1 MSATRRFWIAITA
14 VAIFISISL
23 IGYGGQVSS
32 ETIAPAES
40 YATNVPVKLAGVC
53 YGPSHDGED
62 PNDGILPSESA
73 INADISLISNMANSI
88 RTYGITGSMEAIPQF
103 CDDTG
108 LNYYPGAWI
117 SQSRLQNDKEI
128 STLIKVGNQ
137 DSVSVKSL
145 LVGNEVLL
153 RGDIPE
159 EELIAYIQQVKAG
172 SRLPVGTAEPW
183 YIWLDHPGLAQ
194 AVDVIFVH
202 IYPYW
207 DGISLDIAPEYVFS
221 RWQEIKDAF
230 PGKKVIIGETGW
242 PTQGDGKGS
251 AVPGEANQQEFLSR
265 FLILN
270 QTHNAEFFLF
280 EVFDEKWK
288 EKYEGTVG
296 AHWGLYFS
304 NGYLKPLLRDLF
316 PQEAGNEINRN
327 SNQPTAASSL

>member
-1 MSATRRFWIAITA
+1 MSATRRFWIAIVS
-14 VAIFISISL
+14 VAIFVSISS
-23 IGYGGQVSS
+23 IGYSERVSS
-32 ETIAPAES
+32 ETTAPSES
-40 YATNVPVKLAGVC
+40 YATNVTAKLAGVC

-62 PNDGILPSESA
+62 PNDDILPSEPA
-73 INADISLISNMANSI
+73 IKADILLIGKLANSI
-88 RTYGITGSMEAIPQF
+88 RTYGITGSLEAIPQF
-103 CDDTG
+103 CDDVG
-108 LNYYPGAWI
+108 INCYPGAWI
-117 SQSRLQNDKEI
+117 SQSKPQNDKEI
-128 STLIKVGNQ
+128 RTLIKVGNQ
-137 DSVSVKSL
+137 GPGSVKSF

-153 RGDIPE
+153 RGDVSE

-183 YIWLDHPGLAQ
+183 YVWLEHPGLAQ

-242 PTQGDGKGS
+242 PTQGDSKGS
-251 AVPGEANQQEFLSR
+251 AVPGEVNQQEFLSR
-265 FLILN
+265 FLALN

-304 NGYLKPLLRDLF
+304 NGYLKPLLNDLF
-316 PQEAGNEINRN
+316 PQEAGNGIKR
-327 SNQPTAASSL
+327 SSSQPATASSL